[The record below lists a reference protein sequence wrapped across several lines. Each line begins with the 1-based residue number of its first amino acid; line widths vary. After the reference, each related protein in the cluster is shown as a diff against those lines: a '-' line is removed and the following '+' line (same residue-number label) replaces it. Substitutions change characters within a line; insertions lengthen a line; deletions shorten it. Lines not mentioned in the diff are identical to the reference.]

1 MFSNYTLVALI
12 HVVSLLLYQE
22 FGSVEFMAVSAL
34 CIIGSLFWFLIGV
47 GTLVSPEVTIEINDE
62 EYERQSDYFGRGAL
76 QVTVLIIAYVLWQ
89 EGYDFISGVLTLQ
102 ATTILISCII
112 SLWVQTMID
121 DIEEEGD
128 DE

>member
-22 FGSVEFMAVSAL
+22 FGSVEFMTVSAL

>member
-1 MFSNYTLVALI
+1 
-12 HVVSLLLYQE
+12 
-22 FGSVEFMAVSAL
+22 MAVSAL